1 MRLFLLVDELSSI
14 CRNVLHTLLNFLT
27 LVAKLNQTIMKLST
41 VILSF
46 CFCLLTSLSVNA
58 QSAEEIIATYLETV
72 GGEEAI
78 SNINT
83 MTLVANSKFQG
94 MEIPI
99 KMYQKAP
106 NMQRMDMIFQG
117 KEITQMCYNGEVGWS
132 TNFMTQEAE
141 LWETED
147 SENMKHQMDFPES
160 FLNYADKGYSIS
172 LEEEKNVDG
181 TDCFKIKLTKNPI
194 SINGEEVENYSY
206 YYFDKET
213 FVPIMQEE
221 FMHKGQMAGA
231 TTEMY
236 FSDYQEVNGVYH
248 PHAMSQKVNGQAMF
262 DMVISE
268 ILINEEID
276 DSLFAAPEISATT
289 DDEPETKP
297 SLLEEADQQAQE
309 VINQMENPEAK
320 EMEKSSGGDPGKG

>member
-1 MRLFLLVDELSSI
+1 MKLNSAILTCLFCLFIMSSSI
-14 CRNVLHTLLNFLT
+14 S
-27 LVAKLNQTIMKLST
+27 QT
-41 VILSF
+41 
-46 CFCLLTSLSVNA
+46 
-58 QSAEEIIATYLETV
+58 AEEIVANYLETV

-78 SNINT
+78 SNIKT

-160 FLNYADKGYSIS
+160 FLNYTDKGYTIS
-172 LEEEKNVDG
+172 LDGEKNVDG
-181 TDCFKIKLTKNPI
+181 TDCFKVKLTKKPI
-194 SINGEEVENYSY
+194 KVNGEEVENFSY

-221 FMHKGQMAGA
+221 FMHKGPMAG
-231 TTEMY
+231 TSTEMY
-236 FSDYQEVNGVYH
+236 FSDYQEVAGVYQ
-248 PHAMSQKVNGQAMF
+248 PHSMSQKVNGESMF
-262 DMVISE
+262 DMVITE
-268 ILINEEID
+268 IMINEDIE
-276 DSLFAAPEISATT
+276 DSLFAAPEANAAT
-289 DDEPETKP
+289 DEEPATNP
-297 SLLEEADQQAQE
+297 SLIEEADNQAQK
-309 VINQMENPEAK
+309 VMDQMENGEVK
-320 EMEKSSGGDPGKG
+320 EEMEKSSGGDPGKG